1 MSRNS
6 NSPVNDLLAVA
17 VFERVRHLSDVLG
30 RSWFVEPGA
39 GISFW
44 LFRIAFQ
51 ERLAQRPKT
60 ILDKSLMIGNI

>member
-1 MSRNS
+1 MSLNS
-6 NSPVNDLLAVA
+6 NSPVNDFLAVA

-51 ERLAQRPKT
+51 ERLA
-60 ILDKSLMIGNI
+60 G